1 MGKTQLLSEIGNDL
15 IWLVFWKFLIFPYIV
30 NNTPKWRTH
39 IFQRGW
45 NHQPDL
51 IVTLSLMLQDP
62 PRGQFSGESFRD
74 HVQQGPC
81 MDSVDLVTSIL
92 WYKRYIYIVLYIYI
106 YIFYIFMMCFVY
118 IYIYI
123 YTHIMCWYIISSIH
137 YNIYIYN
144 TYTKFFLQC
153 IQDLPWITHHA
164 VVPLR
169 RGRYRGGAAVAN
181 VSSLAGVGEGES
193 SSLYYPNMVFQGF
206 HYGWWFSRFS
216 KVMIK

>member
-92 WYKRYIYIVLYIYI
+92 WYKRYIYIVLYIYT
-106 YIFYIFMMCFVY
+106 YFIFLWCVL
-118 IYIYI
+118 YIYI
-123 YTHIMCWYIISSIH
+123 YTFTHTSCVGILYHLFIITYIYIILILS
-137 YNIYIYN
+137 
-144 TYTKFFLQC
+144 FFLQC